1 MVQLFSLNGLI
12 NNLRLRKIL
21 SDLLNVVFTFKYYV
35 TGNKPTTK
43 IKRRFLSQHGR
54 LFSCTVVV
62 ESGTYLG
69 QSTKYFS
76 KQFTKVFSVEI
87 SPKLFEFSQKRLA
100 KLKNVLLLQGDSV
113 DQLPKII
120 PFLYQPTIFYLD
132 AHASGGVTHQ
142 GSEPSPVKKELD
154 IIRNFR
160 FLNRSI
166 IALDDAR
173 GFDGSNSYPSF
184 KEICKWA
191 ADNKLQQPYIHL
203 DMIII
208 EPVTKL

>member
-1 MVQLFSLNGLI
+1 MEDFFHV
-12 NNLRLRKIL
+12 
-21 SDLLNVVFTFKYYV
+21 
-35 TGNKPTTK
+35 
-43 IKRRFLSQHGR
+43 
-54 LFSCTVVV
+54 VVV

-87 SPKLFEFSQKRLA
+87 SPKLFEFSQKRLT
-100 KLKNVLLLQGDSV
+100 KIKNVFLLQGDSV

-120 PFLYQPTIFYLD
+120 SYLDQPTIFYLD

-142 GSEPSPVKKELD
+142 GLEPSPVKKELD
-154 IIRNFR
+154 IISNFR

-184 KEICKWA
+184 VEICKWA
-191 ADNKLQQPYIHL
+191 ADNKLLQPYIHL

>member
-1 MVQLFSLNGLI
+1 
-12 NNLRLRKIL
+12 
-21 SDLLNVVFTFKYYV
+21 
-35 TGNKPTTK
+35 
-43 IKRRFLSQHGR
+43 
-54 LFSCTVVV
+54 
-62 ESGTYLG
+62 
-69 QSTKYFS
+69 
-76 KQFTKVFSVEI
+76 VFSVEI
-87 SPKLFEFSQKRLA
+87 SPKLFEFSQKRLT
-100 KLKNVLLLQGDSV
+100 KIKNVFLLQGDSV

-120 PFLYQPTIFYLD
+120 SYLDQPTIFYLD

-142 GSEPSPVKKELD
+142 GLEPSPVKKELD
-154 IIRNFR
+154 IISNFR

-184 KEICKWA
+184 VEICKWA
-191 ADNKLQQPYIHL
+191 ADNKLLQPYIHL